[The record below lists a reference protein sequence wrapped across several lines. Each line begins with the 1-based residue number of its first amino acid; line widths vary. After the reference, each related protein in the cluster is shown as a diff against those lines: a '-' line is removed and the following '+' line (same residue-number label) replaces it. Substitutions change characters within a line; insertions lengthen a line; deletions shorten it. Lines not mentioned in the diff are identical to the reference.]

1 VERVTGTALGDTIT
15 GSAVNETFNGGN
27 GADVLN
33 GGAGGDTING
43 GNGNDTLDGG
53 SGVDTLDG
61 GGGSDRLI
69 GGTAKDIITGGTGND
84 TFVLSPV
91 QADRDTIQD
100 FVSADDQFEI
110 SAALFGGGLV
120 AGVLP
125 ASQFVVNG
133 TGLAG
138 DANDRFIY
146 NNTTGDLFYDS
157 NGTGAG
163 GSSQIATLTGIPGL
177 ASSDFTI
184 V

>member
-1 VERVTGTALGDTIT
+1 LGTWRNSNTLLCLPLIVDAGTGCPARSCLVLMWTKAALSN
-15 GSAVNETFNGGN
+15 GSAWNLVRS
-27 GADVLN
+27 A
-33 GGAGGDTING
+33 
-43 GNGNDTLDGG
+43 
-53 SGVDTLDG
+53 S
-61 GGGSDRLI
+61 R
-69 GGTAKDIITGGTGND
+69 

-100 FVSADDQFEI
+100 FVSANDQFEI

-120 AGVLP
+120 AGALP
-125 ASQFVVNG
+125 ASQFVINA

-146 NNTTGDLFYDS
+146 NNTNGELFFDS

-163 GSSQIATLTGIPGL
+163 GSSLIATLVGIPGL

>member
-1 VERVTGTALGDTIT
+1 VMMDADGSMDPNDIATFVAALH
-15 GSAVNETFNGGN
+15 A
-27 GADVLN
+27 GADVAK
-33 GGAGGDTING
+33 GSRFMQG
-43 GNGNDTLDGG
+43 GG
-53 SGVDTLDG
+53 S
-61 GGGSDRLI
+61 SDRLI
-69 GGTAKDIITGGTGND
+69 GGAGKDTITGNSGND
-84 TFVLSPV
+84 TFVLTPL

-100 FVSADDQFEI
+100 FVSANDQFEI

-120 AGVLP
+120 AGALP
-125 ASQFVVNG
+125 ASQFVING

-146 NNTTGDLFYDS
+146 NNTNGELFFDS